1 MNQKNDNF
9 IDKTFTVLADILLKV
24 LPATKDEKQAF
35 IFMNAYNKIAG
46 VLGHFQKADKD
57 WKKEEV
63 SAVSDLL
70 LLKIKKTKKE
80 NKIEY
85 MQKINIIFTN
95 FLKEAN

>member
-1 MNQKNDNF
+1 MEFNENQKHF
-9 IDKTFTVLADILLKV
+9 LFELILDHF
-24 LPATKDEKQAF
+24 PKDEKQAF

-70 LLKIKKTKKE
+70 LSKIKKTKKE

>member
-1 MNQKNDNF
+1 MEFNENQKHF
-9 IDKTFTVLADILLKV
+9 LFELILDHF
-24 LPATKDEKQAF
+24 PKDEKQAF

-46 VLGHFQKADKD
+46 VLGHFQKGDKD

-70 LLKIKKTKKE
+70 LSKIKKTKKE